1 MKRINISKDTNFIGS
16 WNIND
21 DNLCN
26 NIVKIFEENTIL
38 HQKGGTSQGIDER
51 VKKSIDIGI
60 DPIDLN
66 KKEFNDIKVYL
77 NKLYECY
84 QDYKTQWPYLKKSLE
99 IVDIPTFNI
108 QKYDRNK
115 GHYNGWHVE
124 KDCLDTSSRAFVFI
138 LYLNDVD
145 KGGETE
151 FLYQNKRISP
161 KEGRMLLWPADWTHI
176 HRGNPPI
183 GKEDKYILST
193 WLEEVVGGYT

>member
-66 KKEFNDIKVYL
+66 KKEFYDIKVYL

-108 QKYDRNK
+108 QKYEIG
-115 GHYNGWHVE
+115 GHFAKMHCEREGVPTMH
-124 KDCLDTSSRAFVFI
+124 RVFAWMT
-138 LYLNDVD
+138 YLNDLDDNDGGATKFEHFNISVKPK
-145 KGGETE
+145 KGKT
-151 FLYQNKRISP
+151 LI
-161 KEGRMLLWPADWTHI
+161 WPAEWTHA
-176 HRGNPPI
+176 HSGEVLKQ
-183 GKEDKYILST
+183 GKKYIIT
-193 WLEEVVGGYT
+193 GWMCFTFN